1 MTRLRATVLLCGLC
15 LASSSAWAQ
24 APGAAETEFLVAIT
38 GSNGAT
44 RVEHSNIVPLIPG
57 RVCYEWRIRLT
68 PGDRLVSARE
78 VFELPATPALWGG
91 VDGDD
96 YSSSKLSKDRK
107 ISETT
112 MFYRPKD
119 GWIEHGWCVAE
130 GDPAGPYSIKVYV
143 GEQLLHAFNFNAE
156 TMPGSDA
163 Q

>member
-1 MTRLRATVLLCGLC
+1 LTRLRATVLLCGLVTS
-15 LASSSAWAQ
+15 AAWAQ
-24 APGAAETEFLVAIT
+24 TPGAAETEFLVAIT

-44 RVEHSNIVPLIPG
+44 RVERSNSVPLIPG

-68 PGDRLVSARE
+68 SGDGLVSARE
-78 VFELPATPALWGG
+78 VFELPAPPALWGG
-91 VDGDD
+91 VDEND
-96 YSSSKLSKDRK
+96 YSSSQLSKDRK

-119 GWIEHGWCVAE
+119 GWISHGWCVAE

-143 GEQLLHAFNFNAE
+143 GETLLHAFDFNVE
-156 TMPGSDA
+156 SVPDSNA